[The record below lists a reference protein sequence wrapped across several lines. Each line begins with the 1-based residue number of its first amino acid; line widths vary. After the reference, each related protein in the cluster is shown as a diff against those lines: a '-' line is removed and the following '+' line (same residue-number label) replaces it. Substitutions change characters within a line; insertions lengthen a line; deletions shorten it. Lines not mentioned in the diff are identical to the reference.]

1 MGNGVSGDMRMD
13 ADSWQLMVR
22 EMDSSLDSTSLKGG
36 EHDGLKK
43 KLSVAICV

>member
-1 MGNGVSGDMRMD
+1 MGNGVSGDMR
-13 ADSWQLMVR
+13 MVR